1 MSRQRPLHVVDHWRP
16 VTDGYASRGWAL
28 LDAQAARDDLVPGV
42 AVSSR
47 HELHADAPPERHP
60 DVPLWHVLPTGLERL
75 HRKVR
80 RWAVDGRGLTRALV
94 DIGGEHRADVV
105 HVHWSSVLGSAAA
118 DAADRLDVPLVAEV
132 RFDLAGAVVSQTVQ
146 RDVPWLERLLR
157 RRFERHLQRADGVV
171 AASDT
176 LADLVAGLRPDLD
189 VHVVRNGV
197 DAERFRPGEGDPA
210 RFGASGDRP
219 VVGVVSNLL
228 RYEGFDR
235 LLPLLPDRADGLLV
249 GGGPEL
255 HGLRAAADAL
265 PHDRWHLPG
274 PVPRALAPLAWR
286 SIDVVVLPRRA
297 TAVTRYASPLKLVE
311 AMASGRAV
319 VATAVGD
326 VPALLGEDRGVLVA
340 PDDDAALREAV
351 AALVDDPDRRAELGA
366 AARAHVE
373 ATCSWQQ
380 GAATATAIYEDVA
393 GRR

>member
-1 MSRQRPLHVVDHWRP
+1 MA
-16 VTDGYASRGWAL
+16 DGYASRSWAL
-28 LDAQAARDDLVPGV
+28 LDAQAARDDLAPGV

-47 HELHADAPPERHP
+47 HELHTDEPPERHP

-75 HRKVR
+75 HRTVR

-94 DIGGEHRADVV
+94 DIGREHRADAV
-105 HVHWSSVLGSAAA
+105 HVHWSSTLGSAAA

-176 LADLVAGLRPDLD
+176 LAELVAERRPDAD
-189 VHVVRNGV
+189 VQVVRNGV
-197 DAERFRPGEGDPA
+197 DTDRFQPGEGDPS
-210 RFGASGDRP
+210 RFGPSGDRP

-235 LLPLLPDRADGLLV
+235 LLPHLPTAADGLLV

-255 HGLRAAADAL
+255 ERLRELANAL

-274 PVPRALAPLAWR
+274 PVPTGSAPLAWR
-286 SIDVVVLPRRA
+286 SLDVVVLPRRA
-297 TAVTRYASPLKLVE
+297 TAVTRFASPIKLVE

-326 VPALLGEDRGVLVA
+326 VPALLGGDRGVLV
-340 PDDDAALREAV
+340 PPGDDAALRDAV
-351 AALVDDPDRRAELGA
+351 AALVADPARRAELGA

-373 ATCSWQQ
+373 ATCSWQR
-380 GAATATAIYEDVA
+380 GAATAAELYADLTA
-393 GRR
+393 